1 MSGFSRQE
9 GQLMKATFG
18 AGCFW
23 GVEMSFRRLDG
34 VTDAAVGYAGGHTE
48 NPTYRDICSHG
59 TGHAEVV
66 EVEYEPA
73 GISYES
79 LLDAFFE
86 MHDPTQLNRQGPD
99 IGDQYRSVIFFHS
112 PEQQQIAEKT
122 KAELNASGRF
132 ARPIATLIEPAPTF
146 WRAEEY
152 HQRYIEKRGG
162 GGGCAV
168 R

>member
-1 MSGFSRQE
+1 
-9 GQLMKATFG
+9 MKATFG

-34 VTDAAVGYAGGHTE
+34 VLDTAVGYAGGRTE
-48 NPTYRDICSHG
+48 NPTYEQVCGGD

-66 EVEYEPA
+66 EIEYEPA
-73 GISYES
+73 VISYEA
-79 LLDAFFE
+79 LLDAFFD
-86 MHDPTQLNRQGPD
+86 MHDPTSVNRQGPD

-112 PEQQQIAEKT
+112 PEQRAAAEK
-122 KAELNASGRF
+122 ARADLESSGRF
-132 ARPIATLIEPAPTF
+132 PRPIATQIEPAPTF

-152 HQRYIEKRGG
+152 HQRYIEKHGG
-162 GGGCAV
+162 RGGCAV

>member
-1 MSGFSRQE
+1 
-9 GQLMKATFG
+9 MKATFG

-23 GVEMSFRRLDG
+23 GVELAFSQLEGVLD
-34 VTDAAVGYAGGHTE
+34 TAVGYAGGHTE
-48 NPTYRDICSHG
+48 NPTYQQVCGHG

-73 GISYES
+73 VVSYEE
-79 LLDAFFE
+79 LLDAFFHL
-86 MHDPTQLNRQGPD
+86 HDPTQVNRQGPD
-99 IGDQYRSVIFFHS
+99 IGDQYRSVIFVHS
-112 PEQQQIAEKT
+112 PEQQAAAEKIKT
-122 KAELNASGRF
+122 ELDASGQL

-146 WRAEEY
+146 WRAEEV

-162 GGGCAV
+162 GGCSI

>member
-1 MSGFSRQE
+1 MA
-9 GQLMKATFG
+9 KATFG

-34 VTDAAVGYAGGHTE
+34 VLDTAVGYAGGHTE
-48 NPTYRDICSHG
+48 NPTYEQVCGHG

-73 GISYES
+73 VITYEQ
-79 LLDAFFE
+79 LLEAFFE
-86 MHDPTQLNRQGPD
+86 MHDPTQVNRQGPD
-99 IGDQYRSVIFFHS
+99 IGDQYRSVIFVHS
-112 PEQQQIAEKT
+112 PEQQTAAEKA
-122 KAELNASGRF
+122 KAELDASGRF
-132 ARPIATLIEPAPTF
+132 ARPIATAIEPAPTF

-152 HQRYIEKRGG
+152 HQQYIAKRGG
-162 GGGCAV
+162 DGCAV

>member
-1 MSGFSRQE
+1 M
-9 GQLMKATFG
+9 MKATFG

-34 VTDAAVGYAGGHTE
+34 VIDTAVGYAGGHTE
-48 NPTYRDICSHG
+48 EPTYDEVCRHG

-66 EVEYEPA
+66 QVEFDPSK
-73 GISYES
+73 ISYEE

-86 MHDPTQLNRQGPD
+86 MHDPTQVNRQGPD
-99 IGDQYRSVIFFHS
+99 IGDQYRSVIFTHS
-112 PEQQQIAEKT
+112 DDQRRAAEAK
-122 KAELNASGRF
+122 KGELASSRRF
-132 ARPIATLIEPAPTF
+132 PRPIATAIEPAPAF

-162 GGGCAV
+162 HGGCAL